1 MKYTP
6 SQREILF
13 KKVIRRLQNG
23 ESLRQILSD
32 KGTPSRTA
40 FYSWIE
46 EDEDF
51 KERFARA
58 SEIGDEVLMERTLEI
73 AETPLYEKVV
83 TTGKVGKM
91 PTSSIV
97 VKDNVQRS
105 KLMIETIDKVLARRN
120 PRKYGS
126 KIDVTSGDQAINMPA
141 IVGMSIKNTAP
152 VNDSNEQTS
161 GSED

>member
-46 EDEDF
+46 EDED
-51 KERFARA
+51 KQERFARA
-58 SEIGDEVLMERTLEI
+58 SEIGDDVLLDRTLEI
-73 AETPLYEKVV
+73 AETPMFEKIV
-83 TTGKVGKM
+83 TQGKVGNM
-91 PTSSIV
+91 ATSSVV

-105 KLMIETIDKVLARRN
+105 KLLIETIDKVLARRN
-120 PRKYGS
+120 PRKYGN
-126 KIDVTSGDQAINMPA
+126 KIDVTSDNQAINTPA
-141 IVGMSIKNTAP
+141 IIGMSIKNTAP
-152 VNDSNEQTS
+152 ANDPNEQQER
-161 GSED
+161 SED